1 MYTLISRIIFNLT
14 IYVPTHCIYI
24 IITCK
29 RIVTNSLNCTKFHRV
44 PHIDT
49 QRPLTLHQPAS
60 SRPHCCLGYGG

>member
-29 RIVTNSLNCTKFHRV
+29 RIVINSLNSTKFYRV

-49 QRPLTLHQPAS
+49 QGSKYVSFFRKT
-60 SRPHCCLGYGG
+60 RGYKLKHIS